1 MRTKDFSKINNV
13 SETILAQ
20 LRHENCT
27 KIIWR
32 KKLEENDKKS

>member
-20 LRHENCT
+20 LRHKT
-27 KIIWR
+27 AQ
-32 KKLEENDKKS
+32 KLFGGSN